1 MKEKKGSRWAY
12 ALKVIIGLI
21 ILSFFISVFLSV
33 FIGNGFENIDGNVAV
48 IEITGIIIA
57 EEDTGLLF
65 DDVSSSDEITKLI
78 RKADKNDRIKAIIFE
93 INSPGGS
100 AVASDEIAL
109 EIKKINKTSVAWIR
123 EIGTSG
129 AYWIASSTDYVI
141 ANRMSI
147 TGSIGVISSYL
158 GFSGFLEEHNI
169 TYERLVAGRLKD
181 LGSPFKELTNEEREL
196 FEKSLDAIHEFF
208 IEEVA
213 ENRGLSKNDVRKVAT
228 GAFILGIEAE
238 KAGLVDELG
247 SRDEVISY
255 VEEQIG
261 EEAELTSYKKQKGL
275 LRSLSRAFNE
285 QSFYIGKG
293 FGSVFFDKAEQGD
306 RVSIRT

>member
-109 EIKKINKTSVAWIR
+109 EIKKINKTTVAWIR